1 MSSLSTSSKKKKMN
15 HSFSEIAVVGLTLI
29 LTDQFLDPFL
39 AQSEILRLGKFF
51 LQGAIVLWVD
61 DMFSS

>member
-1 MSSLSTSSKKKKMN
+1 MN